1 MNKAQIR
8 AGDGDQA
15 ADEDRAVTEAWTPRA
30 TPRDRFVDANG
41 LTFHYL
47 DWDSPRAAAGPPI
60 VLLHGLR
67 DQAHEWDP
75 IVPDLTAHG
84 RVLALDQR
92 GHGGSARP
100 PGGYAPEDFA
110 ADLAAVC
117 AALDLDRPIVIG
129 HSLGGRTAHQFAAR
143 WPDRLRAL
151 VLVDIGAAGAPHTIP
166 AMTAHLRATAGPFAD
181 EAEALRALIG
191 ADLRPNGALLAY
203 ARHNLRPTT
212 DGLLTWRY
220 DLDAA
225 IETVR
230 LGRARDHW
238 DVVAR
243 IRVPT
248 LLVRGERS
256 DVLSREEAARLARV
270 IPRCTLVEIA
280 GAGHLVPQ
288 ARPRELAAAIAAWRA
303 GLDQS

>member
-100 PGGYAPEDFA
+100 
-110 ADLAAVC
+110 
-117 AALDLDRPIVIG
+117 
-129 HSLGGRTAHQFAAR
+129 
-143 WPDRLRAL
+143 
-151 VLVDIGAAGAPHTIP
+151 
-166 AMTAHLRATAGPFAD
+166 
-181 EAEALRALIG
+181 
-191 ADLRPNGALLAY
+191 
-203 ARHNLRPTT
+203 
-212 DGLLTWRY
+212 
-220 DLDAA
+220 
-225 IETVR
+225 
-230 LGRARDHW
+230 
-238 DVVAR
+238 VV
-243 IRVPT
+243 T
-248 LLVRGERS
+248 
-256 DVLSREEAARLARV
+256 
-270 IPRCTLVEIA
+270 
-280 GAGHLVPQ
+280 
-288 ARPRELAAAIAAWRA
+288 RPRISPPTSRRSARRLTSTAR
-303 GLDQS
+303 S